1 MAATYTGHDVFM
13 GKTITCQYD
22 GKVRKGEVVKTAP
35 TFMTIRYMTDAGVMH
50 RTLIFEKCIGI
61 SIVVE

>member
-13 GKTITCQYD
+13 GKTITCEYA
-22 GKVRKGEVVKTAP
+22 GKQRKGEVVKTAP
-35 TFMTIRYMTDAGVMH
+35 TFMTIRYATDAGVMY
-50 RTLIFEKCIGI
+50 RTLQFEKCIGI